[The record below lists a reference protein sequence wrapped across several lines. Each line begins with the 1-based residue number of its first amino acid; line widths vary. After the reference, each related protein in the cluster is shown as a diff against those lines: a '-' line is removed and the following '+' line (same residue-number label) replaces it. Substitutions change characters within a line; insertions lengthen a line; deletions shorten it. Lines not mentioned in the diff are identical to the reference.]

1 MLALALWTLHFFFPH
16 WPPVSSPNREH
27 SRETI
32 RPRREKE
39 TCSCLCVCWSYQQQ
53 LFILETAIGPA
64 CFHPPCTSLIS
75 SCRSTSTNCVPPQTQ
90 LDATPP
96 LSSCGSSNQTV
107 TPPQGLGPKNF
118 PKLLNSDNFNL
129 CSLFPQFKRW
139 KVLLQSS
146 LCYLSVPSLPVQP
159 SNSHL
164 TDVLHEIL
172 IFKITSV
179 VFQTGPWLI

>member
-1 MLALALWTLHFFFPH
+1 MPMCLLILSATALHPRNSNRSSLFSPSLHQPNLFLQKYQHQLCP
-16 WPPVSSPNREH
+16 SPN
-27 SRETI
+27 
-32 RPRREKE
+32 
-39 TCSCLCVCWSYQQQ
+39 
-53 LFILETAIGPA
+53 PA
-64 CFHPPCTSLIS
+64 WG
-75 SCRSTSTNCVPPQTQ
+75 
-90 LDATPP
+90 TPP

-107 TPPQGLGPKNF
+107 TPPQGLGTKNF

-179 VFQTGPWLI
+179 VFLTGPWLI